1 MLIRAIV
8 GNQIKMLNTAAKQSP
23 GKDANTFMLITAE
36 DGEKK
41 RGAGGGKGFAGCRS
55 AQSACEGGVREWEL
69 RGREIK

>member
-41 RGAGGGKGFAGCRS
+41 RSERREGGSLDAGRLSRHVKVTESGS
-55 AQSACEGGVREWEL
+55 CEGER
-69 RGREIK
+69 